1 MNIKLRNLAII
12 VSIAFAAIVLSQ
24 DSFAQTQRNPVLEE
38 VTGTWCQYCPCGH
51 DVMAQI
57 KANIPNAIMIG
68 YHGPANISS
77 DPFSFFFGNSIIST
91 FGFTSYPTAVID
103 RVSGIQSR
111 GVWSG
116 LMNNRNSVPATVAID
131 VDRSYNKLT
140 REFSATIDFTALANL
155 TGQYNFNV
163 ILLEDGLVWNQ
174 VGNVSAGC
182 IGGPNYIHK
191 HVVRDMMN
199 GALGQEIINGSWSVN
214 EVITKTVNRTI
225 PHPGGSGPDITP
237 DSCRI
242 VVLVYKVGSPLSSNA
257 EIQQA
262 IEMDLTSP
270 DYVITLTSSS
280 EDMIIENNGIA
291 EFTAVVRN
299 EGLLNDT
306 YYVDVTMSA
315 PAGWTADFTTLNG
328 TFPIGVRDSV
338 DVLSGDTLVVDMSVS
353 PNILNG
359 FGDITVQFTSKND
372 PNITGSSN
380 FRVVTTTG
388 VPGLVIDAS
397 GEGYGDLVTNGLEQ
411 EFEYPFGIVSREAL
425 TTSVDLTNFTL
436 ICWSSGN
443 AYPVLTEDNVDALI
457 SFLGNGG
464 RLLINGQNI
473 GEDIFDAS
481 GQSQFAQ
488 SFYNNYL
495 HSNYLSQWA
504 QSFSFNGLPGD
515 PISDQL
521 SFQLNSVYEKDP
533 DEFIPFDAN
542 AASLFKVGVS
552 SRYNSIRADDGVNRV
567 VYLGFGL
574 EQINDQATKD
584 SIVARSVRWL
594 MNGIVL
600 DNSDKGAIITSYSL
614 DQNYPNPFNPAT
626 TISYSIPEESQVS
639 LKIYDVMGSEVAEL
653 VNGRQLAGM
662 YNVNFD
668 ASSLA
673 SGTYFYKLTAGNFV
687 SVKKMV
693 LIK

>member
-1 MNIKLRNLAII
+1 MKRKLRKLAII
-12 VSIAFAAIVLSQ
+12 VIIAVTAIVFSQ
-24 DSFAQTQRNPVLEE
+24 NQFAQTLRNPVLEYC
-38 VTGTWCQYCPCGH
+38 TGTWCPYCPDGH
-51 DVMAQI
+51 NIISNQI
-57 KANIPNAIMIG
+57 LPNIPNAIIIG
-68 YHGPANISS
+68 YHGPANGS
-77 DPFSFFFGNSIIST
+77 DPFSYFPGNTIIT
-91 FGFTSYPTAVID
+91 TLLYDPGIPGVGYPTGAID
-103 RVSGIQSR
+103 RVSGVQSR
-111 GVWSG
+111 GAWYSY
-116 LMNNRNSVPATVAID
+116 MNSRNSVPATVAIE
-131 VDRSYNKLT
+131 VVRSFNKLT
-140 REFSATIDFTALANL
+140 REFSATIDFTTLTNL
-155 TGQYNFNV
+155 NGQYNYNV
-163 ILLEDGLVWNQ
+163 ILLESGMIWPQSN
-174 VGNVSAGC
+174 
-182 IGGPNYIHK
+182 GGSNYVHN
-191 HVVRDMMN
+191 HVVRAMMN
-199 GALGQEIINGSWSVN
+199 GALGQEVINGVWDQGTIINKSMN
-214 EVITKTVNRTI
+214 YTI
-225 PHPGGSGPDITP
+225 PVPSGSGPDLVW
-237 DSCRI
+237 DNCEI
-242 VVLVYKVGSPLSSNA
+242 VVMVYKVGSSLSGNS

-262 IEMDLTSP
+262 IQMDLTSP

-306 YYVDVTMSA
+306 YYIDVTMSA
-315 PAGWTADFTTLNG
+315 PAGWTAEFTTPNG
-328 TFPIGVRDSV
+328 TFPFGLRDSV
-338 DVLSGDTLVVDMSVS
+338 DVLSGDTLAVNLSVL
-353 PNILNG
+353 PNSLNG
-359 FGDITVQFTSKND
+359 FGDLTVHFTSKND

-411 EFEYPFGIVSREAL
+411 EFEYPYGIVSREAL
-425 TTSVDLTNFTL
+425 TPSVDLTNFTL
-436 ICWSSGN
+436 ISWSSGN

-457 SFLGNGG
+457 SFLDNGG
-464 RLLINGQNI
+464 LLLINGQNI

-542 AASLFKVGVS
+542 VTSLFKVGVS

-574 EQINDQATKD
+574 EQINDQAIKD

-662 YNVNFD
+662 YNVNFN

-673 SGTYFYKLTAGNFV
+673 SGTYFYKLMAGDFV

-693 LIK
+693 LLK